1 MNKNN
6 SIQGNAAGMVVYQ
19 MTEAQISELASQI
32 AERIAAKTA
41 APQVLP
47 VSAPDPVWIS
57 RQDAAARM
65 GISLPSLHGLMN
77 KGAISFRKA
86 GRRTLI
92 DGRDLMAKL
101 ASGELSKYKRM
112 Q

>member
-1 MNKNN
+1 MSTNK
-6 SIQGNAAGMVVYQ
+6 IQGNAAGMVVYQ
-19 MTEAQISELASQI
+19 MTEAQISELAAQI

-47 VSAPDPVWIS
+47 VSEPDPVWIS

-92 DGRDLMAKL
+92 DGRDMMAKL
-101 ASGELSKYKRM
+101 ASGELAKYKRM